1 MSNLEPKNQ
10 SDIVQCYNCEKEI
23 NNIKLKRC
31 PNCGTIL
38 DPNHYIKWRNSFIGC
53 VCLLC
58 LIPILIVILFGISS
72 V

>member
-31 PNCGTIL
+31 PKCGTIL

-58 LIPILIVILFGISS
+58 LIPLLIVILIGIFS